1 MSNDDVFTAMI
12 REELNQYQHYFLFK
26 EKQWLKEEKYSKL
39 ANKGL
44 RQARL
49 MGIFVIFSIL
59 IFSLISVYHFIQY
72 GTTGNSVSLW
82 LGIGSW
88 VFVIISTFFYTRDIL
103 EKKKSMER
111 ILKLLEAREDYYQSK
126 KKQNTD

>member
-1 MSNDDVFTAMI
+1 MTKDDVFTAMI

-26 EKQWLKEEKYSKL
+26 EKQWLKEGKFSKL
-39 ANKGL
+39 AQKGL
-44 RQARL
+44 KQARI

-59 IFSLISVYHFIQY
+59 LFSFISVYHFVEY
-72 GTTGNSVSLW
+72 GHTANNVSLW

-88 VFVIISTFFYTRDIL
+88 VFVIISTVFYTRDVL

-111 ILKLLEAREDYYQSK
+111 ILKLLEARDEYYKSK
-126 KKQNTD
+126 ETKPG